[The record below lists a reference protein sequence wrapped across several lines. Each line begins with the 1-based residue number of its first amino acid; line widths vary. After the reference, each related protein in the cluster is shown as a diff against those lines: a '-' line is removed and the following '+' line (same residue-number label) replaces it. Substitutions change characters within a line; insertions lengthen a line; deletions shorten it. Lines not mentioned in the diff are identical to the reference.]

1 MGVIPVC
8 VCAGAWRP
16 DPVLGCKTQAPSE
29 AKRETPRVYATEE
42 ERRQDLE
49 GPSGREA

>member
-1 MGVIPVC
+1 MSSLCVC
-8 VCAGAWRP
+8 VLEAGTWRP

-29 AKRETPRVYATEE
+29 AKRESPRVNATV

-49 GPSGREA
+49 GPGGREA